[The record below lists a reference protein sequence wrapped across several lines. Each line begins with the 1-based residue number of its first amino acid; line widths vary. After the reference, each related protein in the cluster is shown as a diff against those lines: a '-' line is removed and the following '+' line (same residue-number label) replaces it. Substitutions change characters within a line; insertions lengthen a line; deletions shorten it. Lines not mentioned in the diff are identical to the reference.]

1 MVYVFLADG
10 FEEIEAM
17 CPVDLMRRADIEVI
31 TVSINKTTNV
41 RGAHNIVVQAD
52 TTTRALIRDV
62 HNAEKLECV
71 VLPGGMPGAANL
83 DADETVN
90 KFISIA
96 SVTGAYI
103 AAICAAPI
111 ILGRRGMLD
120 GRDAICYPG
129 YENKLTGARISGKK
143 VVCDGNIITAMAM
156 GASTEFGLE
165 LIRLLRGLNASN
177 KVKESIFV

>member
-10 FEEIEAM
+10 FEEIEAL
-17 CPVDLMRRADIEVI
+17 CPVDLMRRADIEVT
-31 TVSINKTTNV
+31 TVSINKTTTV
-41 RGAHNIVVQAD
+41 VGGHNIVVEAD
-52 TTTRALIRDV
+52 TTAKALMRDA
-62 HNAEKLECV
+62 HAADKLECV

-90 KFISIA
+90 KYISIA

-103 AAICAAPI
+103 AAICAAPT

-120 GRDAICYPG
+120 GREAVCYPG
-129 YENKLTGARISGKK
+129 FESKLTGARLSGKK
-143 VVCDGNIITAMAM
+143 VVCDGNIITAIAM
-156 GASTEFGLE
+156 GAATEFGLE
-165 LIRLLRGLNASN
+165 LIRVLRGLNEAN